1 MYVNKVLRQYGL
13 PSTMD
18 LLDVSY
24 TKAQWR
30 GMYVQAVDWYW
41 KDKILAEAAEKSS
54 LKYMNTQKYS
64 IWQAQLVWC
73 DAGHDIMSVQKAGWK
88 ARLMTGTYMLQATR
102 ARFNQHQVDPAC
114 LLCCK
119 EPENVEHFL
128 LRCESLTQVHKIYQS
143 LQKSVGVGH
152 FDIIKSHDTVLTT
165 AILDCT
171 TLIDDVREPVMDIVL
186 HEIESTARGL
196 CFALHMKRTAVLSQS
211 N

>member
-18 LLDVSY
+18 LLDVSH

-30 GMYVQAVDWYW
+30 GMYVQAVDRYW
-41 KDKILAEAAEKSS
+41 TDKILAEAAEKSS

-64 IWQAQLVWC
+64 IGQAQLVWC
-73 DAGHDIMSVQKAGWK
+73 DAGHDIMSVQNGGWK
-88 ARLMTGTYMLQATR
+88 ARLMTGTYMLQ
-102 ARFNQHQVDPAC
+102 VDPTC

-119 EPENVEHFL
+119 EPENAEHFL
-128 LRCESLTQVHKIYQS
+128 LRCESLTQVRDQFLHKIYQS
-143 LQKSVGVGH
+143 LQKSVGVGY
-152 FDIIKSHDTVLTT
+152 FDRIKSNDTVLTT
-165 AILDCT
+165 TILDCT

-196 CFALHMKRTAVLSQS
+196 CFALHMKRTALLSQS

>member
-1 MYVNKVLRQYGL
+1 MTIPHQGIGRGRLVPSSHKGSKFRYTIVRQL
-13 PSTMD
+13 S
-18 LLDVSY
+18 
-24 TKAQWR
+24 R
-30 GMYVQAVDWYW
+30 GDERIREDIPVPD
-41 KDKILAEAAEKSS
+41 S
-54 LKYMNTQKYS
+54 LGKETFQV
-64 IWQAQLVWC
+64 VWC

-102 ARFNQHQVDPAC
+102 ARFNQHQVDPTC

-128 LRCESLTQVHKIYQS
+128 FRCESLTQVRDQFLHKIYQS

-152 FDIIKSHDTVLTT
+152 FDIIKSNDTVLTT
-165 AILDCT
+165 TILDCT
-171 TLIDDVREPVMDIVL
+171 TLIDVVGEPVMDNVL

-196 CFALHMKRTAVLSQS
+196 CFALHKKRTALLSQS